1 MNYEEFT
8 TWLDKQDD
16 FTYFIL
22 RWTNL
27 MDDGID
33 ISMDLTEFSKMF
45 RRLREVVQDLN
56 ERAISDDYLLV
67 GYESKVSRF
76 KLSLYVCNGVDV
88 DNVYTL
94 VVKKK

>member
-8 TWLDKQDD
+8 TWLDEQDD

-27 MDDGID
+27 MDDGVD

-45 RRLREVVQDLN
+45 RRLRGVVQELN
-56 ERAISDDYLLV
+56 ERVDSDDYLLV

-76 KLSLYVCNGVDV
+76 KLTLYVCNGVDV

>member
-27 MDDGID
+27 MDDGVELA
-33 ISMDLTEFSKMF
+33 MDLTEFSKLF
-45 RRLREVVQDLN
+45 RRLREIVQDLN
-56 ERAISDDYLLV
+56 EKAPSDDYLLV

>member
-8 TWLDKQDD
+8 TWLGKQDD

-27 MDDGID
+27 MDDGVELA
-33 ISMDLTEFSKMF
+33 MDLTEFSKLF
-45 RRLREVVQDLN
+45 RRLREIVQDLN
-56 ERAISDDYLLV
+56 EKAPSDDYLLV

>member
-1 MNYEEFT
+1 MNYKDFT
-8 TWLDKQDD
+8 KWLGEQDD

-27 MDDGID
+27 MDDGVELA
-33 ISMDLTEFSKMF
+33 MDLTEFSKMF

-56 ERAISDDYLLV
+56 ERADSDDYLLV

>member
-27 MDDGID
+27 MDDGVD
-33 ISMDLTEFSKMF
+33 ISMNLAEFSKMF
-45 RRLREVVQDLN
+45 IRLRGVVQDLN
-56 ERAISDDYLLV
+56 ERVDSDDYLLV
-67 GYESKVSRF
+67 GYESKVSRY

>member
-1 MNYEEFT
+1 MNYEDFT

-27 MDDGID
+27 MDDGVD

-56 ERAISDDYLLV
+56 ERATSDDYLLV

-76 KLSLYVCNGVDV
+76 KVSLYVCNGVDV

>member
-1 MNYEEFT
+1 MNYKDFT
-8 TWLDKQDD
+8 KWLDEQDD
-16 FTYFIL
+16 LVQFIL
-22 RWTNL
+22 NWTYL
-27 MDDGID
+27 LDEGVEV
-33 ISMDLTEFSKMF
+33 SMDLTEFSKVF

-56 ERAISDDYLLV
+56 DKANSDDYLLI
-67 GYESKVSRF
+67 GYEMKVSRF

>member
-27 MDDGID
+27 MDNGVELT
-33 ISMDLTEFSKMF
+33 MDLTEFSKMF

-56 ERAISDDYLLV
+56 AKANSDDYLLI
-67 GYESKVSRF
+67 GYKMKVSRY
-76 KLSLYVCNGVDV
+76 KLSLYVCKGVDV

>member
-1 MNYEEFT
+1 MNYKDFT
-8 TWLDKQDD
+8 EWLDKQDD

-27 MDDGID
+27 MDDGVELA
-33 ISMDLTEFSKMF
+33 MDFTEFSKMF

-56 ERAISDDYLLV
+56 ERATSDDYLLI
-67 GYESKVSRF
+67 GYEMKVSRF
-76 KLSLYVCNGVDV
+76 KLSLYVCNGVVV

>member
-27 MDDGID
+27 MDDGVELA
-33 ISMDLTEFSKMF
+33 MDLTEFSKMF

-56 ERAISDDYLLV
+56 ERADSDDYLLV

>member
-1 MNYEEFT
+1 MNYKDFT
-8 TWLDKQDD
+8 TWLDKQND

-27 MDDGID
+27 MDDGVELA
-33 ISMDLTEFSKMF
+33 MDLTEFSKMF

-56 ERAISDDYLLV
+56 EKANSDDYLLV
-67 GYESKVSRF
+67 GYEMKVSRYR
-76 KLSLYVCNGVDV
+76 LSLYVCNGVDV
-88 DNVYTL
+88 DNIYTL